1 MVVRHDH
8 IAFVD
13 DDNGIDRFAELNDL
27 VDVDTIAVLVPRQR
41 TVWAVRS
48 YIDSL
53 ETSIVPLCDLDSSV
67 EGVDLDPHFVSHPG
81 QRPVA

>member
-1 MVVRHDH
+1 MVMRQHH

-13 DDNGIDRFAELNDL
+13 DDDGIDRLTKLNDV

-48 YIDSL
+48 YIDSF